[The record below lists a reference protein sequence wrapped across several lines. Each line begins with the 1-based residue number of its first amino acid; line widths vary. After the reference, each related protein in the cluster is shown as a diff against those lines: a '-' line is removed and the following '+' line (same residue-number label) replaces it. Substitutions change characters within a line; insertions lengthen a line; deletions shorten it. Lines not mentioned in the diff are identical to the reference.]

1 MKITL
6 LLTLIMIMLH
16 VQFAIAHFFSGQW
29 FVLPL
34 NISIAVVMAFH
45 AMLIVSEFSP
55 KNNRNTQK

>member
-6 LLTLIMIMLH
+6 LLVLIMLMLH
-16 VQFAIAHFFSGQW
+16 AQFAIAHFFSGQW

-34 NISIAVVMAFH
+34 NISITIIMIFH
-45 AMLIVSEFSP
+45 AILIVSEFIS